1 MAFWACVFANMFH
14 FGESTC
20 TTFRW
25 VFKIRDLLSCV
36 SSNIWHL
43 WDLINMHCTT
53 LTYHMDLKNLKFLKS
68 EPSCLH
74 AGYPWEPSMTYHT
87 DLKNLYFLGRPL
99 LPFQK
104 CRGGALC
111 PPPRFLRV
119 LVGYGFKFLLQP
131 HILLRLTPD
140 KRIYNFQI
148 PRTTPTNGLK
158 KLLFQGFLEV
168 RKGTPLW
175 NFAKLDQ
182 LFEFLGKRWIFLE

>member
-1 MAFWACVFANMFH
+1 MFFFIIHLFNKFCSWKWINVHNIYMAFWACVFANMFH

-53 LTYHMDLKNLKFLKS
+53 LTYHMDLKKKFLKS

-104 CRGGALC
+104 CRGGHIV
-111 PPPRFLRV
+111 PPTPP
-119 LVGYGFKFLLQP
+119 GFWGCWWVMVS
-131 HILLRLTPD
+131 
-140 KRIYNFQI
+140 NFCCNLISYSDWHQTKGF
-148 PRTTPTNGLK
+148 TT
-158 KLLFQGFLEV
+158 FRYLE
-168 RKGTPLW
+168 PP
-175 NFAKLDQ
+175 Q
-182 LFEFLGKRWIFLE
+182 LMVWKSYFFSGS